1 MKGPGP
7 IVASRAGDGR
17 GAVGGGRRGGSRRDC
32 LRQAVGCCGA
42 ALVASTG
49 VPTWAA
55 EPAGFELS
63 DWPRGQPTPTLEAP
77 DLQGRRVRL
86 SDLRGRAVL
95 LNFWASWCEPCRT
108 EMPALEGVQAR
119 HAETGLAVL
128 AVNVREHPGTVQ
140 RFIQNTGLSLPVLRD
155 TDGSAAKACGV
166 RIYSSTLAIGRDGR
180 ARFTVVGEPDWAG
193 AAARQWMLE
202 LLQT

>member
-1 MKGPGP
+1 MKPLQ
-7 IVASRAGDGR
+7 RTAG
-17 GAVGGGRRGGSRRDC
+17 
-32 LRQAVGCCGA
+32 
-42 ALVASTG
+42 T
-49 VPTWAA
+49 
-55 EPAGFELS
+55 
-63 DWPRGQPTPTLEAP
+63 PTPTPPDKGRRAWLCAASGLLPTLTAQAATPSEAP
-77 DLQGRRVRL
+77 GAQRHPWPRQRATPALVLSTLDGATWRL
-86 SDLRGRAVL
+86 ADQRGRPLL

-119 HAETGLAVL
+119 HAEAGLAVL